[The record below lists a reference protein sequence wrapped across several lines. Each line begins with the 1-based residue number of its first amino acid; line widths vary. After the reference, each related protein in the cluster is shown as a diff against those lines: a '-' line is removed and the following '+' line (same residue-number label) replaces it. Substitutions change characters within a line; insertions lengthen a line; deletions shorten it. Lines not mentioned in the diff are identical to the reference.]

1 MKSWIAAGVL
11 AVLAGSAGGQDDPA
25 TLVRGYNAAGFRLF
39 RESWPADGN
48 VVFSP
53 YSIGAAMTMA
63 LAGARGETAAELARA
78 LDVEGVT
85 NRLDAAQRDARAALL
100 RSTEQKGVQLRI
112 ANGLAL
118 AQHGDLIIEPFRARV
133 RDAYAAEIF
142 AAPTPAEANAW
153 VERETD
159 GRIKDLIKRYPPNCV
174 AVLLN
179 AIWFKGIW
187 QRQFDP
193 KLTQPGPFTL
203 GDGTA
208 VQAPTMRQTGE
219 FAMVRNATMEAIAL
233 PYEGG
238 DLEMIFVLPP
248 RGRPLSE
255 LETQLGAV
263 FFEECRTALSEAAPK
278 RVRLS
283 LPRFRMTVEAGLVPG
298 FKKLGVVQ
306 AFSSSA
312 ADFGGMTGGQP
323 GLIWIADIVHKAFIE
338 VNEEGSEAAAA
349 TGVIMATRSAPPQE
363 EVFSV
368 DRPALFFIAH
378 RPTGAA
384 LFVGRLADPR

>member
-159 GRIKDLIKRYPPNCV
+159 GRIKN
-174 AVLLN
+174 
-179 AIWFKGIW
+179 
-187 QRQFDP
+187 
-193 KLTQPGPFTL
+193 
-203 GDGTA
+203 
-208 VQAPTMRQTGE
+208 
-219 FAMVRNATMEAIAL
+219 
-233 PYEGG
+233 
-238 DLEMIFVLPP
+238 
-248 RGRPLSE
+248 PL
-255 LETQLGAV
+255 
-263 FFEECRTALSEAAPK
+263 F
-278 RVRLS
+278 
-283 LPRFRMTVEAGLVPG
+283 
-298 FKKLGVVQ
+298 
-306 AFSSSA
+306 
-312 ADFGGMTGGQP
+312 
-323 GLIWIADIVHKAFIE
+323 
-338 VNEEGSEAAAA
+338 
-349 TGVIMATRSAPPQE
+349 
-363 EVFSV
+363 
-368 DRPALFFIAH
+368 
-378 RPTGAA
+378 
-384 LFVGRLADPR
+384 